1 MNSDWD
7 VRVSASD
14 DCGDDSDPDW
24 LLEGAINQFAYILAE
39 RSTIDGI
46 LEEDEDAA
54 LKAPADTVL
63 VMLKKVCNDL
73 IASEELDQ
81 YLTGHFGPNTRAAT
95 LPFLKRQPLLVT
107 ETGETV
113 IRLIFDEEKNKHH
126 EYYQK
131 FKAHR
136 KQLKRPLAF
145 YVKDHARLE
154 YGRWLKSVARNT

>member
-73 IASEELDQ
+73 IASEELKD
-81 YLTGHFGPNTRAAT
+81 YLPDHTDPHTGEAT
-95 LPFLKRQPLLVT
+95 LPYMKKTTLKVT

-136 KQLKRPLAF
+136 KQLKLPLAF